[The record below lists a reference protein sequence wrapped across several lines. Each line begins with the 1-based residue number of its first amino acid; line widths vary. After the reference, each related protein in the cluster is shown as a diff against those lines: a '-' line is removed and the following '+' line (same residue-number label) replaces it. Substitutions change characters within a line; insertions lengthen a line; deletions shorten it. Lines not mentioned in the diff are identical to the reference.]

1 MLKNIVFDIGGVIL
15 DDSNE
20 VLEKFLN
27 KSENEVKNLSKMVYG
42 NPNWKKCLLGEI
54 SQEEHLQK
62 LIEQFPAYQ
71 QDFEKMLMPEYQ
83 EFVLPV
89 MKENLEVLYELKSK
103 KYAIYFLSNLTE
115 ATYHYIKH
123 TLDDFDG
130 GIYSWQGHFV
140 KPQQEIYELILRKY
154 HLKKEETIFFDD
166 KLKNVQMGNQLG
178 ITSVQF
184 RGRED
189 VLRNIN

>member
-1 MLKNIVFDIGGVIL
+1 MLKNIIVDIGGVIL

-20 VLEKFLN
+20 VLEKFLS
-27 KSENEVKNLSKMVYG
+27 KSRNEVKNLSKMVYG
-42 NPNWKKCLLGEI
+42 NPNWKKCLLGEL

-83 EFVLPV
+83 EFVLAV
-89 MKENLEVLYELKSK
+89 MKKNLELLYELKSK

-130 GIYSWQGHFV
+130 GIYSWQEHFV
-140 KPQQEIYELILRKY
+140 KPQQEIYELILGRY

-166 KLKNVQMGNQLG
+166 KLKNVQMGNQLE
-178 ITSVQF
+178 IKSVQF
-184 RGRED
+184 REIQD
-189 VLRNIN
+189 ILQNID

>member
-1 MLKNIVFDIGGVIL
+1 MLKNIIVDIGGVIL

-27 KSENEVKNLSKMVYG
+27 KSRNEVKNLSKMVYG
-42 NPNWKKCLLGEI
+42 NPNWKKCLLGEL

-83 EFVLPV
+83 EFVLTV
-89 MKENLEVLYELKSK
+89 MKKNLELLYELKSK

-130 GIYSWQGHFV
+130 GIYSWQEHFV
-140 KPQQEIYELILRKY
+140 KPQQEIYELILGRY

-178 ITSVQF
+178 IKSVQF
-184 RGRED
+184 GGIED

>member
-1 MLKNIVFDIGGVIL
+1 MLKNMIVDIGGVIL

-27 KSENEVKNLSKMVYG
+27 KSEKEIKNLSKMVYG

-54 SQEEHLQK
+54 SQEVHLQK
-62 LIEQFPAYQ
+62 LIEQFHAYQ

-89 MKENLEVLYELKSK
+89 MKENLELLYELKSK

-130 GIYSWQGHFV
+130 GIYSWQEHFV
-140 KPQQEIYELILRKY
+140 KPQQEIYELILGRY

-178 ITSVQF
+178 IKSVQF
-184 RGRED
+184 GGIED

>member
-1 MLKNIVFDIGGVIL
+1 MLKNIIVDIGGVIL

-20 VLEKFLN
+20 VLEKFLS
-27 KSENEVKNLSKMVYG
+27 KSRNEVKNLSKMVYG
-42 NPNWKKCLLGEI
+42 NPNWKKCLLGEL

-83 EFVLPV
+83 EFVLAV
-89 MKENLEVLYELKSK
+89 MKKNLELLYELKSK

-130 GIYSWQGHFV
+130 GIYSWQEHFV
-140 KPQQEIYELILRKY
+140 KPQQEIYELILGRH

-166 KLKNVQMGNQLG
+166 KLKNVQMGNQLE
-178 ITSVQF
+178 IKSVQF
-184 RGRED
+184 REIQD
-189 VLRNIN
+189 ILQNID

>member
-1 MLKNIVFDIGGVIL
+1 MLKNMIVDIGGVIL

-27 KSENEVKNLSKMVYG
+27 KSRNEVKNLSKMVYG
-42 NPNWKKCLLGEI
+42 NPNWKKCLLGEL

-83 EFVLPV
+83 EFVLTV
-89 MKENLEVLYELKSK
+89 MKKNLELLYELKSK

-130 GIYSWQGHFV
+130 GIYSWQEHFV
-140 KPQQEIYELILRKY
+140 KPQQEIYELILGRFY
-154 HLKKEETIFFDD
+154 LKKEESIFFDD

-178 ITSVQF
+178 IKSVQF
-184 RGRED
+184 REIQD
-189 VLRNIN
+189 ILQNID

>member
-1 MLKNIVFDIGGVIL
+1 MLKNIIVDIGGVIL

-20 VLEKFLN
+20 VLEKFLS
-27 KSENEVKNLSKMVYG
+27 KSRNEVKNLSKMVYG
-42 NPNWKKCLLGEI
+42 NPNWKKCLLGEL

-83 EFVLPV
+83 EFVLAV
-89 MKENLEVLYELKSK
+89 MKKNLELLYELKSK

-130 GIYSWQGHFV
+130 GIYSWQEHFV
-140 KPQQEIYELILRKY
+140 KPQQEIYELILGRY

-178 ITSVQF
+178 IKSVQF
-184 RGRED
+184 GGIED